1 MIDNTNVVLDIKN
14 ISKKFDDFEA
24 CKNIRFQVFSGEFLS
39 IVGESGSGKSTL
51 IKMLSNLE
59 IADTGEIL
67 HQNQDLT
74 KLTQKKIIATRKEI
88 QLVFQ
93 DTSSSL
99 NPKMKVKHIICEP
112 LLNFKMISKKE
123 ICSNASELLYKVGLD
138 ESFLNKKPNEMSGGQ
153 KQRVNIA
160 RALSLKPKILLLDEP
175 TSALDVITQ
184 NKIIELLKS
193 LQKDINLTI
202 VFICHDIA
210 LVSNISN
217 RIIVMKNGEIKEI
230 LGEADLHLLNRNKL
244 DIYTQELLQ
253 ATFDIKKCEC
263 RFEDYCVHEPDFSL

>member
-1 MIDNTNVVLDIKN
+1 MINNTNIILDIKN
-14 ISKKFDDFEA
+14 ISKKFDDFGA
-24 CKNIRFQVFSGEFLS
+24 CKNICFQVFTGEFLS

-59 IADTGEIL
+59 IVDTGEIL
-67 HQNQDLT
+67 YQNRDLT
-74 KLTQKKIIATRKEI
+74 KLTAREIITIRKEI

-93 DTSSSL
+93 DVSSSL
-99 NPKMKVKHIICEP
+99 NPKMKVKNIICEP

-123 ICSNASELLYKVGLD
+123 ICSTASELLCKVGLN

-153 KQRVNIA
+153 KQRINIA

-184 NKIIELLKS
+184 SKIIELLKS
-193 LQKDINLTI
+193 LQKNINLTI

-217 RIIVMKNGEIKEI
+217 RIIVMKHGEIKEI
-230 LGEADLHLLNRNKL
+230 LDETHLHSWNRDKL

-263 RFEDYCVHEPDFSL
+263 RFEDYCTHEPDFSV